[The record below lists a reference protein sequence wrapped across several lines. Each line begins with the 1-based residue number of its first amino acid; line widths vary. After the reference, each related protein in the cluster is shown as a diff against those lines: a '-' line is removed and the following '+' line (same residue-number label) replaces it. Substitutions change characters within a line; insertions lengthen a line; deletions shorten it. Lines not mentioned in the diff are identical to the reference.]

1 MRTKRVGKN
10 TIRGSKGLGSI
21 RVAFTRTPNGT
32 TYVYPAWWGIDEEGH
47 VLTGPQPSERKLRA
61 EVAML
66 RRRIAAGEYTP
77 R

>member
-1 MRTKRVGKN
+1 MSA
-10 TIRGSKGLGSI
+10 TIQGSKGLAGI
-21 RVAFTRTPNGT
+21 RIFFGHTPDST